1 MEVKKYYEFFSIE
14 SEDNEDKR
22 EEISELAKE
31 ILITIDMFI
40 DVIDNKDDIK
50 QLKEIESILKKYK

>member
-1 MEVKKYYEFFSIE
+1 MEVKKYYEFFSVE
-14 SEDNEDKR
+14 REDDEDKN

-40 DVIDNKDDIK
+40 DVINNQDDIK
-50 QLKEIESILKKYK
+50 KLKEIESILKKYK

>member
-40 DVIDNKDDIK
+40 DVIDNKDDIR